1 MIGKNLSMKV
11 QVPKRGKKFYRI
23 CSQNYPDVF
32 EITQLLSHKGGLISE
47 NAEELLLLRKMC
59 QISILNKYMALGKKI
74 QYTRQT
80 CEKNNFLR
88 EFPHP
93 QENPD

>member
-1 MIGKNLSMKV
+1 MKV

-23 CSQNYPDVF
+23 CSQIYPGVF

-47 NAEELLLLRKMC
+47 NAGELLLLQKIC
-59 QISILNKYMALGKKI
+59 QISILNYYIQYMALSKKI

-80 CEKNNFLR
+80 CEKKTTFLR
-88 EFPHP
+88 EFPL
-93 QENPD
+93 QENPG